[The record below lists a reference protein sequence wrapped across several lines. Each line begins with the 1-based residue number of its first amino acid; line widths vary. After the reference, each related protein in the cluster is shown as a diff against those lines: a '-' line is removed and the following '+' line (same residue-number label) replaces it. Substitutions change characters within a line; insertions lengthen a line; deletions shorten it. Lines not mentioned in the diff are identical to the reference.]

1 MSEQLPPGYGEN
13 IPAGPPPGWYPD
25 PVQRQSLRWWN
36 GAQWSQETR
45 PRPGNVQ
52 EAQPPYPSQRKQ
64 PRQPSF
70 TPSPQD
76 SQYGTHYQGQPQY
89 SPSHG
94 EDPYPPGNPPAD
106 QQYPRQQYPGPQHGG
121 PPRGR
126 RPRRSWFARHKVLTG
141 LLSVVALLIIGIVA
155 AAANGPRITP
165 KAATSAAS
173 TPPAAQDTQSTAS
186 PTSSSPPSGSIGT
199 TFTVTSSDGSSYDV
213 TLDQV
218 SQHATL
224 APYETLNNQ
233 ADHAAAAEFT
243 ITGESGQSSDDAN
256 SDANA
261 IGSDQTEYQ
270 FAALSLTVPNFSSGE
285 FNVASGQTEKGWVAF
300 ELPPGVTIAQVQWA
314 PGLGGQAATWQVS
327 S

>member
-1 MSEQLPPGYGEN
+1 VSGQPPLGYREN

-25 PVQRQSLRWWN
+25 PIERQALRWWD

-52 EAQPPYPSQRKQ
+52 EAQPLYPSQREQ
-64 PRQPSF
+64 PPQPSF

-76 SQYGTHYQGQPQY
+76 SQDGTTYQGQPQY
-89 SPSHG
+89 SPSYG
-94 EDPYPPGNPPAD
+94 EDPYPQGDPPAG
-106 QQYPRQQYPGPQHGG
+106 QQYPGPQHGA

-141 LLSVVALLIIGIVA
+141 LLSVVALFTIGIVG
-155 AAANGPRITP
+155 AAANSPRITP
-165 KAATSAAS
+165 KAASSTAS

-186 PTSSSPPSGSIGT
+186 PTSSSPPTGSIGT

-218 SQHATL
+218 NQHATL

-270 FAALSLTVPNFSSGE
+270 FAALSLTVPNFNGGD
-285 FNVASGQTEKGWVAF
+285 FTIAPGQTEKGWVAF

-314 PGLGGQAATWQVS
+314 PGIGGQAATWQLS